1 MKQFYF
7 LLIAL
12 GLSCFSNAQ
21 TKEASKIYGYKQP
34 VLPGTIRTDDN
45 GKPMPRKQQFNYF
58 FYIVSSSKINPLEI
72 WINGEADSVT
82 AINISSP
89 VQYKNPTSLENK
101 SKTLVPK
108 TSKKVLQLNA
118 SGKKVEKPTQKGK
131 LLSTKNELVI
141 IYSCN
146 GKLYYKAISKLNE
159 LEPVAMQ

>member
-7 LLIAL
+7 LIIAVC
-12 GLSCFSNAQ
+12 LSFFSYSQ
-21 TKEASKIYGYKQP
+21 VEGASKIYGYEQA

-45 GKPMPRKQQFNYF
+45 GKPMQRKQQFNYF
-58 FYIVSSSKINPLEI
+58 IYLASSLKVTPVEI
-72 WINGEADSVT
+72 WISREASSVT
-82 AINISSP
+82 AVNAASP
-89 VQYKNPTSLENK
+89 VEYKNPTSLENK

-108 TSKKVLQLNA
+108 TSKKVLQLSS

-141 IYSCN
+141 IYRCK
-146 GKLYYKAISKLNE
+146 GKLYYKTISKLKE